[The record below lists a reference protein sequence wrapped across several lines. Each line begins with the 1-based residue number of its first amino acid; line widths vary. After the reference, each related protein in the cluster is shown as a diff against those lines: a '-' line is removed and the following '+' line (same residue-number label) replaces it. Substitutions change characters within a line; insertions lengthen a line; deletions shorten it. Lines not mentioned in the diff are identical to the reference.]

1 MEGLRYNVLATE
13 MGWVAILVSDAGLRA
28 VTLQPSPQEAL
39 ERLGPEARQ
48 ATHDPTGLLDQSWA
62 IQRYFEGESSAL
74 DSLDLD
80 LEKAP
85 PFFKAAWEAT
95 RSIPPGETRTYS
107 WIAQEAGRPRA
118 FRAAG
123 QAMARNRLALVIP
136 CHRVIG
142 SHGGLHGYGMGGLAV
157 KAKLLDMEREFAESQ
172 SEDQGASARPEQHIR
187 ESIP

>member
-1 MEGLRYNVLATE
+1 MMEQLRYNVCATV
-13 MGWVAILVSDAGLRA
+13 MGWVAILVSEAGLRA

-48 ATHDPTGLLDQSWA
+48 ATHDPSGLLEQCYA
-62 IQRYFEGESSAL
+62 IQRYFDGQPDALESL
-74 DSLDLD
+74 ELD
-80 LEKAP
+80 LEGAP

-95 RSIPPGETRTYS
+95 RTIPAGETRTYR
-107 WIAQEAGRPRA
+107 WLAQEAGRPRA

-142 SHGGLHGYGMGGLAV
+142 SHGGLHGYGMGGLQV
-157 KAKLLDMEREFAESQ
+157 KAKLLEMEREFVERENADADS
-172 SEDQGASARPEQHIR
+172 GPASVQ
-187 ESIP
+187 

>member
-1 MEGLRYNVLATE
+1 MEGWRYNVFATE
-13 MGWVAILVSDAGLRA
+13 MGWVALLVSGAGLRA
-28 VTLQPSPQEAL
+28 VTLQPSPQEAI
-39 ERLGPEARQ
+39 EHLGPEARR
-48 ATHDPTGLLDQSWA
+48 AIHDSSGLLEECQA
-62 IQRYFEGESSAL
+62 FQRYFRGETDAL
-74 DSLDLD
+74 DGLELD
-80 LEKAP
+80 LEEAP

-95 RSIPPGETRTYS
+95 RSIPAGETRTYS

-157 KAKLLDMEREFAESQ
+157 KAKLLQMERDFTEKQDGEEEATA
-172 SEDQGASARPEQHIR
+172 G
-187 ESIP
+187 